1 MQPSYPKWVAMLG
14 LFSWLLRFINLF
26 INADFSIS
34 LSLVDRVFGL
44 PSSIEFNNWLNL
56 FCSPFIIFL
65 RINTVNF
72 LPIIL
77 HVFSIGQAFIFIFSE
92 GLIIRAVVF
101 LALLVAEATSLVVVV
116 SIITIQGDS

>member
-34 LSLVDRVFGL
+34 LSLVERVFGL
-44 PSSIEFNNWLNL
+44 PSSIVFNNWLNL

-77 HVFSIGQAFIFIFSE
+77 NVFSIGQAFILILSD
-92 GLIIRAVVF
+92 GLSIICATVLLVAVVF
-101 LALLVAEATSLVVVV
+101 
-116 SIITIQGDS
+116 IIPIKLPL